1 MASHLGEY
9 QFSMRKG
16 YGLVVFWFLFF
27 GFPNIFLLSSW
38 LDGNTD
44 ALLFALLLWSP
55 AFYLLADRIRS
66 RVHVYSQGLVHQS
79 LFTRKAIKFTPA
91 LKMYIRRIHETV
103 YGVNAARHVS
113 VRLVQNKVE
122 MKIPSSFLHMEEMVQ
137 VLLDYQ
143 QAFMLPAMVQAFNE
157 GKTLNFGAVKLNRN
171 MIAVNNKKFPFDLL
185 RSIEIENGVL
195 RVYSYTD
202 SGGLFQKGAMSAEL
216 SQIANF
222 DILNYLMTPPED
234 GVKVY

>member
-27 GFPNIFLLSSW
+27 GFPNMFLLGDW
-38 LDGNTD
+38 LEGNTHS
-44 ALLFALLLWSP
+44 LLFALLLWSP
-55 AFYLLADRIRS
+55 AFYMLADRIRS

-91 LKMYIRRIHETV
+91 LQMYIRRIRETV

-113 VRLVQNKVE
+113 VRLVQNKME
-122 MKIPSSFLHMEEMVQ
+122 MKIPSSFLYMEEMVQ

-143 QAFMLPAMVQAFNE
+143 PRTTRPCVARGF
-157 GKTLNFGAVKLNRN
+157 
-171 MIAVNNKKFPFDLL
+171 
-185 RSIEIENGVL
+185 
-195 RVYSYTD
+195 
-202 SGGLFQKGAMSAEL
+202 
-216 SQIANF
+216 
-222 DILNYLMTPPED
+222 
-234 GVKVY
+234 